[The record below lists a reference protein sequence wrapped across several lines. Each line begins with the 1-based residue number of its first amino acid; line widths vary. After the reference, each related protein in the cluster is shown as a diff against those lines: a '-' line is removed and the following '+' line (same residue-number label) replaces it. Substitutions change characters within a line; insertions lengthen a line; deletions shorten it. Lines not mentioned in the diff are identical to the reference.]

1 MPDPLVTIAIPTL
14 TASAVLQECLFAM
27 ERQTCRDFE
36 VVIIDNSGKGLV
48 REMAEAWRGV
58 TVIENDWN
66 RGFGAAVNQAF
77 RRSKSAYCVTL
88 NDDAIPD
95 PGWLAALLRAVESR
109 PDAGMCA
116 SAIRLAGG
124 TQLDSAG
131 MLISSDGTSKQR
143 GNLQDPERYAAAEE
157 VLCPSG
163 CAALYRR
170 EMLDQIGLFDEDFF
184 LYCEDTDLGLRGRW
198 AGWTCL
204 YAPDAGVEHRYSQTA
219 GADSWLKA
227 YYVERNRLF
236 VLLKNFPIRLLARVP
251 AASCSRYFWHLVS
264 ALTGRGSAARFRK
277 HHSNPVELAYI
288 VVRAH
293 FVLLKHGPRLF
304 RQRRAIRRLARIGP
318 AEFEQLVARHFI
330 SPHQVAEL

>member
-1 MPDPLVTIAIPTL
+1 LPKPLVTIAIPTL
-14 TASAVLQECLFAM
+14 TASPVLQECLFAL
-27 ERQTCRDFE
+27 ERQTCREFE
-36 VVIIDNSGKGLV
+36 AVIIDNSGKGLV
-48 REMAEAWRGV
+48 REMAEAWHGV

-77 RRSKSAYCVTL
+77 RHSKSAWFATL

-95 PGWLAALLRAVESR
+95 PGWLEALLRAMESR
-109 PDAGMCA
+109 PGAGMCA

-131 MLISSDGTSKQR
+131 MLISSDGSSKQR
-143 GNLQDPERYAAAEE
+143 GNLQPPERYSAPEE

-204 YAPDAGVEHRYSQTA
+204 YAPGAGVEHRYSQTA
-219 GADSWLKA
+219 GPDSWMKA
-227 YYVERNRLF
+227 YFVERNRLF
-236 VLLKNFPIRLLARVP
+236 VLVKNFPVRMFRRVP
-251 AASCSRYFWHLVS
+251 GASIARYFWHLVS
-264 ALTGRGSAARFRK
+264 AVTGRGSAARFRK
-277 HHSNPVELAYI
+277 QNWKLFELAYI
-288 VVRAH
+288 AVRAH
-293 FVLLKHGPRLF
+293 VVLLKHGRRLL
-304 RQRRAIRRLARIGP
+304 RQRRAIRRLARIG
-318 AEFEQLVARHFI
+318 ASEFEQLVAKHFI
-330 SPHQVAEL
+330 SPREVAEL

>member
-1 MPDPLVTIAIPTL
+1 LHDPLVTIAIPTL
-14 TASAVLQECLFAM
+14 TASAVLQECLLAL

-36 VVIIDNSGKGLV
+36 AVIVDNSGKGLV
-48 REMAEAWRGV
+48 RSMAEAWHGV

-66 RGFGAAVNQAF
+66 LGFGTAVNQAF
-77 RRSKSAYCVTL
+77 RRSKSAYLVTL

-95 PGWLAALLRAVESR
+95 PGWLAALVCAMQSR

-116 SAIRLAGG
+116 SSVRLPGG
-124 TQLDSAG
+124 EQLDSAG

-143 GNLQDPERYAAAEE
+143 GNLQPPERYTALEE

-170 EMLDQIGLFDEDFF
+170 EMLEQIGLFDEDFF

-204 YAPDAGVEHRYSQTA
+204 YAPEAMVEHRYSQTA
-219 GADSWLKA
+219 GPDSWLKA

-236 VLLKNFPIRLLARVP
+236 VLSKNFPLRMLARVP
-251 AASCSRYFWHLVS
+251 AASCARYFWHFVS
-264 ALTGRGSAARFRK
+264 AMTGHGSAARFRK
-277 HHSNPVELAYI
+277 QNANPFELIYI
-288 VVRAH
+288 VIRAH
-293 FVLLKHGPRLF
+293 FVLLKHGPRLL

-318 AEFEQLVARHFI
+318 REFEQLAARHFI
-330 SPHQVAEL
+330 GPREVAEL

>member
-1 MPDPLVTIAIPTL
+1 LPEPLVTIAIPTL
-14 TASAVLQECLFAM
+14 TASPVLRECLFAL
-27 ERQTCRDFE
+27 ERQTCRNFE
-36 VVIIDNSGKGLV
+36 AVIVDNSGKGLV
-48 REMAEAWRGV
+48 REMAEAWHGV

-77 RRSKSAYCVTL
+77 RRSKSAYLATL

-95 PGWLAALLRAVESR
+95 PGWLEALLRTMESR

-124 TQLDSAG
+124 EQLDSAG

-143 GNLQDPERYAAAEE
+143 GNLQPPTRYCAPEE

-170 EMLDQIGLFDEDFF
+170 EMLETIGLFDEDFF

-198 AGWTCL
+198 AGWPCL

-219 GADSWLKA
+219 GADSWVKA

-236 VLLKNFPIRLLARVP
+236 VLLKNFPMRLLVRVP
-251 AASCSRYFWHLVS
+251 AASSARYFWHLVS

-277 HHSNPVELAYI
+277 QHSNPIELLYI

-293 FVLLKHGPRLF
+293 FVLLKHGPRLL

-318 AEFEQLVARHFI
+318 LEFEQLVARHFI
-330 SPHQVAEL
+330 GPREVAEL

>member
-1 MPDPLVTIAIPTL
+1 LPEPLVIIAIPTL
-14 TASAVLQECLFAM
+14 TASAVLRECLFAL

-36 VVIIDNSGKGLV
+36 VVIVDNSGKGLA
-48 REMAEAWRGV
+48 REMAETWRGV

-77 RRSKSAYCVTL
+77 RRSRSAYCVTL

-95 PGWLAALLRAVESR
+95 SGWLEALLRAMESH
-109 PDAGMCA
+109 PEAGMCA
-116 SAIRLAGG
+116 SAIRLPGG

-143 GNLQDPERYAAAEE
+143 GNLQPPERYAAAEE

-170 EMLDQIGLFDEDFF
+170 EMLDRIGLFDEDFF

-204 YAPDAGVEHRYSQTA
+204 YAPEAGVEHRYSQTA
-219 GADSWLKA
+219 GPDSWLKA

-251 AASCSRYFWHLVS
+251 AASSSRYFWHLVS

-277 HHSNPVELAYI
+277 RNWNLVELAYI
-288 VVRAH
+288 AVRAH
-293 FVLLKHGPRLF
+293 LVLLKHGPRLF
-304 RQRRAIRRLARIGP
+304 RQRRAIRRLARIGSR
-318 AEFEQLVARHFI
+318 EFEQLVARHFI
-330 SPHQVAEL
+330 SPREVAEL

>member
-1 MPDPLVTIAIPTL
+1 MPEPLVTIAIPTL
-14 TASAVLQECLFAM
+14 TASPVLRECLFAL
-27 ERQTCRDFE
+27 ERQTCRNFE
-36 VVIIDNSGKGLV
+36 AVIIDNSGKGLV
-48 REMAEAWRGV
+48 REMAATWSGV
-58 TVIENDWN
+58 TVIENDQN
-66 RGFGAAVNQAF
+66 KGFGPAVNQAF
-77 RRSKSAYCVTL
+77 RKSKSAYCATL
-88 NDDAIPD
+88 NDDAIPE
-95 PGWLAALLRAVESR
+95 PGWLEALLQAIESR

-116 SAIRLAGG
+116 SAIRLPGG

-131 MLISSDGTSKQR
+131 MLISGDGTSKQR
-143 GNLQDPERYAAAEE
+143 GNLQPPEAFAAPEE

-170 EMLDQIGLFDEDFF
+170 EMLEQIGMFDEDFF

-204 YAPDAGVEHRYSQTA
+204 YAPDAVVEHRYSQTA
-219 GADSWLKA
+219 GADSWVKA

-264 ALTGRGSAARFRK
+264 ALTGRGSAARFREQT
-277 HHSNPVELAYI
+277 SNPAELFYI

-293 FVLLKHGPRLF
+293 FVMLKHGPRLL
-304 RQRRAIRRLARIGP
+304 RQRRAIRRQARIG
-318 AEFEQLVARHFI
+318 ARDFEQLVARHYI
-330 SPHQVAEL
+330 SPREVAAL

>member
-1 MPDPLVTIAIPTL
+1 
-14 TASAVLQECLFAM
+14 M

-36 VVIIDNSGKGLV
+36 LVIIDNSGKGLV

-58 TVIENDWN
+58 TVIENTWN

-95 PGWLAALLRAVESR
+95 PGWLEALLRAMEGR
-109 PDAGMCA
+109 PEAGMCA
-116 SAIRLAGG
+116 SSIRLAGG
-124 TQLDSAG
+124 AQLDSAG
-131 MLISSDGTSKQR
+131 MLISSDGSSKQR
-143 GNLQDPERYAAAEE
+143 GNLQPPERFAAAEE

-163 CAALYRR
+163 CAGLYRR

-198 AGWTCL
+198 AGWTCV
-204 YAPDAGVEHRYSQTA
+204 YAPGAGVEHRYSQTA
-219 GADSWLKA
+219 GADSWAKA

-236 VLLKNFPIRLLARVP
+236 VLLKNFPMCLLARVP
-251 AASCSRYFWHLVS
+251 SASASRYFWHLVS
-264 ALTGRGSAARFRK
+264 AVTGRGSAARFRK
-277 HHSNPVELAYI
+277 QNSNPVELAYI
-288 VVRAH
+288 AVRAH
-293 FVLLKHGPRLF
+293 VVLLKHGLRLL

-318 AEFEQLVARHFI
+318 AEFEKLVARHFI
-330 SPHQVAEL
+330 SPREVAAL